1 MSGAGCY
8 ILTTALRAPATEP
21 IYYCGAANA
30 PSATLLQAR
39 PGFKSP
45 IWLLQSWFDCPFN
58 CSGLLLL
65 SEKPF
70 IYILMVDCTVVHK
83 KGGQR
88 ACVARTISWSI
99 HGPPK
104 WTGTIWTGALNSE
117 HLQQAVFGHYD
128 TMYLKCFAIVFV
140 LYCNCICLILY
151 CIYTVLNC
159 NNCICTVDRCCV
171 NGGCCLCLL
180 YFFGSN
186 SIFIVFKLYL
196 YFCFVF
202 ELYFQCICRATSYR
216 TERGRRL

>member
-1 MSGAGCY
+1 MAAPGERYGVVMSGAGCY
-8 ILTTALRAPATEP
+8 ILTTAPRAPATAVGGSSEYT
-21 IYYCGAANA
+21 YYCKCKRTYLLLWCCKCTC
-30 PSATLLQAR
+30 ATLLQAR

-45 IWLLQSWFDCPFN
+45 IWLLQRRFDYPFN

-117 HLQQAVFGHYD
+117 HIQQAVFGHYD
-128 TMYLKCFAIVFV
+128 TMYL
-140 LYCNCICLILY
+140 
-151 CIYTVLNC
+151 
-159 NNCICTVDRCCV
+159 
-171 NGGCCLCLL
+171 
-180 YFFGSN
+180 
-186 SIFIVFKLYL
+186 
-196 YFCFVF
+196 
-202 ELYFQCICRATSYR
+202 
-216 TERGRRL
+216 